1 MKNKTVIAIA
11 HRVSTLKSMD
21 RIIVI
26 DKGKIIEEGTPSQ
39 LIDKKGEFQ
48 KLWNLQK

>member
-1 MKNKTVIAIA
+1 MKNKTVITIA
-11 HRVSTLKSMD
+11 HRLSTLKNMD

-26 DKGKIIEEGTPSQ
+26 DKGKIIEEGTP
-39 LIDKKGEFQ
+39 LELLDKDGEFQ